1 MCSIMMEQTMEQ
13 PTGSETA
20 PDGASDLRVPLFHRS
35 IVYRGDMSQVCD
47 RAFPAYAWN
56 GGTEMPCFEWGGVF
70 HHVFHCY
77 GTVEQTGGVAVPM
90 AGVL

>member
-1 MCSIMMEQTMEQ
+1 MCSIMVVQTMEQ

-20 PDGASDLRVPLFHRS
+20 SDGASNLRVPLYHRS
-35 IVYRGDMSQVCD
+35 IIYRGDMSQVCD
-47 RAFPAYAWN
+47 REFPAYAWN
-56 GGTEMPCFEWGGVF
+56 DGTEVPFFEWGRVF

-90 AGVL
+90 ERVL